1 MQAHLAKRFKGLEP
15 LIAAIILIAV
25 TLVIAI
31 AVVAWML
38 GVFGTTTAG
47 GERLRILPNAT
58 LNVSANPWKLNLTIV
73 NEGGGAA
80 KIIEIKVG
88 DYSCSPIEP
97 DTINPGETKLIKCDL
112 GSISIPAGVT
122 YTVRVMTAAG
132 NLYTTVVVA
141 SEEAEE
147 AEE

>member
-58 LNVSANPWKLNLTIV
+58 LNVSSDAQWHLNLTIV

-88 DYSCSPIEP
+88 DYSCSEIEP

-112 GSISIPAGVT
+112 RTGSDMPSIPAGVT

-132 NLYTTVVVA
+132 NIYTTVVVA
-141 SEEAEE
+141 TS
-147 AEE
+147 

>member
-58 LNVSANPWKLNLTIV
+58 LSSSGGNNLQLTIL
-73 NEGGGAA
+73 NEGGSTSTV
-80 KIIEIKVG
+80 INITVG
-88 DYSCSPIEP
+88 DKNCGSISPSP
-97 DTINPGETKLIKCDL
+97 ATINPGETKTISCTVSS
-112 GSISIPAGVT
+112 GSGLVAGVT
-122 YTVRVMTAAG
+122 YTVRVITAAG
-132 NLYTTVVVA
+132 NIYTTVVVGT
-141 SEEAEE
+141 S
-147 AEE
+147 

>member
-1 MQAHLAKRFKGLEP
+1 MVIHMGRTRPVKRVKGLEP

-58 LNVSANPWKLNLTIV
+58 LNTTHLNLTIV

-88 DYSCSPIEP
+88 DKDCDSTSQA
-97 DTINPGETKLIKCDL
+97 TINPGETKLVQCRL
-112 GSISIPAGVT
+112 SGSVPAGVT
-122 YTVRVMTAAG
+122 YTVRVMTASG
-132 NLYTTVVVA
+132 NIYTTVVVA
-141 SEEAEE
+141 TS
-147 AEE
+147 